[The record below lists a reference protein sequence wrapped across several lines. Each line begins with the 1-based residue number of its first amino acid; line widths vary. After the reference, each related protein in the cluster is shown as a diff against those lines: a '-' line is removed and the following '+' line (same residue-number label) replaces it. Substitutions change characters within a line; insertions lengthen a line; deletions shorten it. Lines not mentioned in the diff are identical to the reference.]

1 MTIQKRVLSFDFDG
15 CLFNRDYIF
24 AKDKKVI
31 EHNQAF
37 LDKIKDENKN
47 EDKGQYYDKVVCLIG
62 SNRQSKEFDD
72 HNRYVIL
79 MGHGLVDKGSCFP
92 AIKEVSEYLGATLD
106 PMLLADIFADLP
118 DGEAYRRTTTPDYK
132 GEHPRT
138 YFDASKVALLYAQIH
153 KAAMDDPTAEII
165 FDFYD
170 DKREILDGLI
180 QFFKKYPELMPRNVT
195 LGLNLYD
202 GGEGGALIEEFQG
215 TGFIDS
221 HYRQTVK
228 DIINYCFEKTKRKP
242 SYQDEVYV
250 VSTSFHGPASLP
262 EDASI
267 SPEVLKNRKALDT
280 SFPALSTQQSG
291 EAQSGVLESASGA
304 PVQQALFTSDR
315 INPFFATSVLTISL
329 EECVTSDPGSTMG
342 EVFSTSSDVIH
353 TTTEADQLFDKDE
366 FRIVFGA

>member
-1 MTIQKRVLSFDFDG
+1 MLGEHIMTIKKRVLSFDFDG

-24 AKDKKVI
+24 ANDKKVI

-47 EDKGQYYDKVVCLIG
+47 EDSSQCFDKVVCLIG
-62 SNRQSKEFDD
+62 SNRQSHVLDEN
-72 HNRYVIL
+72 NRYMFV
-79 MGHGLVDKGSCFP
+79 MDRGRFDKGSCFP
-92 AIKEVSEYLGATLD
+92 AIKEVSDYLGATLD

-118 DGEAYRRTTTPDYK
+118 DGEAYRRATSPDYK
-132 GEHPRT
+132 GEHPQT

-180 QFFKKYPELMPRNVT
+180 QFFKKYPELMPQNVT
-195 LGLNLYD
+195 LGLNFYD
-202 GGEGGALIEEFQG
+202 GGEGGALIEEIKG
-215 TGFIDS
+215 TGYIDS

-228 DIINYCFEKTKRKP
+228 DLINYCFEKTKRKP
-242 SYQDEVYV
+242 SYKDDVYV

-267 SPEVLKNRKALDT
+267 SPEVLKSRKAFDT
-280 SFPALSTQQSG
+280 SCL
-291 EAQSGVLESASGA
+291 ASGA
-304 PVQQALFTSDR
+304 QQSEDAQRLVLEAASGVPVQQALFTSDR
-315 INPFFATSVLTISL
+315 INPFFATSVSTISL
-329 EECVTSDPGSTMG
+329 GECVTSDPGSTTG
-342 EVFSTSSDVIH
+342 ELVSTSSEVIP
-353 TTTEADQLFDKDE
+353 TTMDADQLNTSS
-366 FRIVFGA
+366 A